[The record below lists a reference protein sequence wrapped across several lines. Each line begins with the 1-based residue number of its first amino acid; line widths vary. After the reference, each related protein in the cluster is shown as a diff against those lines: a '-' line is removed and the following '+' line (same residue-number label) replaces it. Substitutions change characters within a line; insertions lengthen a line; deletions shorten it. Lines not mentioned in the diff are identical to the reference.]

1 MRLTAF
7 FLATFRGLPVLLAS
21 VCGPAHAQ
29 FSLNL
34 KRYNSIAETT
44 YELHRCGELTA
55 ERRAWLRH
63 VLDHA
68 MRPIDWTAAQ
78 WAEHDAGLTRD
89 FERRHASVEKVR
101 CAELSASIDLER
113 KTTVIAK

>member
-1 MRLTAF
+1 MRPSTF
-7 FLATFRGLPVLLAS
+7 VLAALRSLLVLLAF
-21 VCGPAHAQ
+21 VCAPVHAQ

-34 KRYNSIAETT
+34 MRYNNIAETT

-89 FERRHASVEKVR
+89 FERRHKSVEKAR
-101 CAELSASIDLER
+101 CAELSVSIDQER

>member
-1 MRLTAF
+1 M
-7 FLATFRGLPVLLAS
+7 
-21 VCGPAHAQ
+21 
-29 FSLNL
+29 
-34 KRYNSIAETT
+34 RYNNIAETT

-89 FERRHASVEKVR
+89 FERRHKSVEKAR
-101 CAELSASIDLER
+101 CAELSVSIDQER

>member
-1 MRLTAF
+1 MRPTAF
-7 FLATFRGLPVLLAS
+7 LLAAFRSLPVLVAS
-21 VCGPAHAQ
+21 VFAPAHAQ

-34 KRYNSIAETT
+34 MRYNNIAETT
-44 YELHRCGELTA
+44 YELRCGELTA

-63 VLDHA
+63 LLDHA

-89 FERRHASVEKVR
+89 FEHRLASVEKVR
-101 CAELSASIDLER
+101 CAELSASIDQER